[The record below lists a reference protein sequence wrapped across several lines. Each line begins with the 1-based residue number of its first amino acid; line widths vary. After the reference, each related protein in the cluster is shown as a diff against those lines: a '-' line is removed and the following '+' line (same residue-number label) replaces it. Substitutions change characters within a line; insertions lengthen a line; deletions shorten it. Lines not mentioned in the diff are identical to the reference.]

1 MKRAIVIV
9 LSLMMLLC
17 SFPAGIFAEDAGDE
31 TQSPGQEEVQK
42 IDISRNSFIDLETN
56 SGTDYFWYTGKE
68 IIPVTKVWV
77 SNRKLTEDVDYTLE
91 FKNNMMPGTMEII
104 VKGINGYCGELRREI
119 EIRRRYISDCKIAI
133 PEITEKGQKPQ
144 VTVTLQGEPL
154 KEGIDYI
161 IRKYKDYGTYGYVE
175 VEGIGNFCA
184 IREYRYEIRI
194 DIAKAE
200 VQMEPKVAYDGKR
213 KEVKPVVTYQG
224 KTLNRL
230 VDYGLRYYNNT
241 EVGMAR
247 VDIIGCGEYH
257 GTITKYFE
265 ITPKEQE
272 ITVKENTFDLFPKSD
287 PVQIKAKAS
296 GDGTGFSYT
305 SDNPAVATVDADG
318 VIRAKAPG
326 TAIITVKTVGSKTFG
341 EVSTTV
347 TVNVGQSSTEFFL
360 VIAERKG
367 MGAFISKLP
376 DEKIVKATVT
386 VGGETYPCKIIDD
399 EITVALDA
407 PYPQQKLGE
416 KIIITA
422 EDDSGKVITTEGT
435 VENAEVYIKVNNI
448 YDKTSTI
455 VGEAALGATVKTVL
469 DGKTYKTV
477 ADKRSGEFE
486 LKIPKQ
492 KFGKKIKITV
502 TNDYGSSTSI
512 TKTVKKRKSANLEIY
527 KYVYKSS
534 KYAYV
539 ECSNVSAGDMI
550 KIKIGGK
557 TYKKK
562 INQSKKLLKTKVY
575 IGTHAAGTKISAS
588 LYNSRGQKL
597 DSYSDMVYF
606 GNKLYVGMT
615 SKQALLTTWGKP
627 VSKATY
633 YGIKEWVYRSGNQ
646 VVYVYI
652 SGGKVIDL
660 IQFVY

>member
-42 IDISRNSFIDLETN
+42 IDISRDSFMR
-56 SGTDYFWYTGKE
+56 TDPSTFTYTGEELIANKVE
-68 IIPVTKVWV
+68 VWV
-77 SNRKLTEDVDYTLE
+77 ANHRLTEGVDYTLE
-91 FKNNMMPGTMEII
+91 YRNNVMPGKMEVIA
-104 VKGINGYCGELRREI
+104 KGINDYCGELRSELDIYPRSIGTYCKFNFPEFTEKGERPQFTITYGKMLLEEGKDYTVGNYTDEETCGYI
-119 EIRRRYISDCKIAI
+119 EIR
-133 PEITEKGQKPQ
+133 
-144 VTVTLQGEPL
+144 
-154 KEGIDYI
+154 
-161 IRKYKDYGTYGYVE
+161 
-175 VEGIGNFCA
+175 GIGGFSGKVN
-184 IREYRYEIRI
+184 YRYETRI
-194 DIAKAE
+194 NIAKAE
-200 VQMEPKVAYDGKR
+200 VQYEPKKVYNGKR
-213 KEVKPVVTYQG
+213 QNAEPIIVTYQG
-224 KTLNRL
+224 KKLSEL
-230 VDYGLRYYNNT
+230 SDYVLKYSNNI
-241 EVGMAR
+241 EVGTAR
-247 VDIIGCGEYH
+247 VDIIGRGKFH
-257 GTITKYFE
+257 GTITRYFE
-265 ITPKEQE
+265 IAPKEQE
-272 ITVKENTFDLFPKSD
+272 ITIKENTFDLFPKSD

>member
-1 MKRAIVIV
+1 M
-9 LSLMMLLC
+9 
-17 SFPAGIFAEDAGDE
+17 GD
-31 TQSPGQEEVQK
+31 K
-42 IDISRNSFIDLETN
+42 IT
-56 SGTDYFWYTGKE
+56 
-68 IIPVTKVWV
+68 
-77 SNRKLTEDVDYTLE
+77 
-91 FKNNMMPGTMEII
+91 
-104 VKGINGYCGELRREI
+104 
-119 EIRRRYISDCKIAI
+119 
-133 PEITEKGQKPQ
+133 
-144 VTVTLQGEPL
+144 
-154 KEGIDYI
+154 
-161 IRKYKDYGTYGYVE
+161 
-175 VEGIGNFCA
+175 
-184 IREYRYEIRI
+184 
-194 DIAKAE
+194 
-200 VQMEPKVAYDGKR
+200 
-213 KEVKPVVTYQG
+213 
-224 KTLNRL
+224 
-230 VDYGLRYYNNT
+230 
-241 EVGMAR
+241 
-247 VDIIGCGEYH
+247 
-257 GTITKYFE
+257 
-265 ITPKEQE
+265 
-272 ITVKENTFDLFPKSD
+272 
-287 PVQIKAKAS
+287 
-296 GDGTGFSYT
+296 
-305 SDNPAVATVDADG
+305 
-318 VIRAKAPG
+318 
-326 TAIITVKTVGSKTFG
+326 
-341 EVSTTV
+341 
-347 TVNVGQSSTEFFL
+347 
-360 VIAERKG
+360 
-367 MGAFISKLP
+367 
-376 DEKIVKATVT
+376 
-386 VGGETYPCKIIDD
+386 
-399 EITVALDA
+399 
-407 PYPQQKLGE
+407 
-416 KIIITA
+416 ITA
-422 EDDSGKVITTEGT
+422 EDNTGKVITTEAT

-469 DGKTYKTV
+469 NGKTYKTK

-562 INQSKKLLKTKVY
+562 IKQSKKLLKTKVY